1 MKAQALI
8 FCFVCVMVPVATASA
23 QQVYVSSRV
32 GTILGAPDST
42 ATRVGVVR
50 QGDSLDVVAL
60 QDGWYQVETD
70 RLSGYIQEQF
80 VGETPPAGR
89 DASAGLQSVSSV
101 TTRRRASAYTTSA
114 AATRGLS
121 QDNPRERQN
130 LSFNEYDFTSVRWVK
145 AFTYDDDVLIEFA
158 QTEGLGL

>member
-1 MKAQALI
+1 MNARMLI
-8 FCFVCVMVPVATASA
+8 FGFVCLVSSVAIASA

-32 GTILGAPDST
+32 GTILGAPDNT

-50 QGDSLDVVAL
+50 QGDSLDVVAR
-60 QDGWYQVETD
+60 QQGWYQVETD
-70 RLSGYIQEQF
+70 RFAGYIQEQF

-89 DASAGLQSVSSV
+89 AASASLQSVSSV

-130 LSFNEYDFTSVRWVK
+130 LSFDEYDFTSVRWVK